1 MNEMRLVK
9 DYMNHDILRHELNE
23 LTEET
28 FGFNFESWF
37 RNGYFEGDYIPFSFE
52 ENGKIISNISAN
64 RMHFVQN
71 GEKRYYIQLGTVM
84 TAKAYRKQ
92 GLARK
97 LMEYVL
103 DTYDGTC
110 DGIYLFGNL
119 NALDFYRKM
128 GFEESVQYQY
138 SLRDDVRTDIQK
150 KNAMTEDGRGF
161 VKLDTAD
168 PKAKELYCNAVRN
181 SVANGAFEQENKYSL
196 QMFYTSSLKNVYYAE
211 ELNCFV
217 VMEQDGETLELQSV
231 ISPEIVP
238 LEKLIG
244 EIHFDYKKLL
254 LGFTPRKE
262 DADLFDTA
270 VFDGGDDYRLFF
282 RGSRLESIKQEKL
295 YFPTMS
301 HA

>member
-9 DYMNHDILRHELNE
+9 DYMNQDILRHELNE

-52 ENGKIISNISAN
+52 EKGKIISNISAN

-103 DTYDGTC
+103 DTYEGAC

-150 KNAMTEDGRGF
+150 KNAITEDGRGF
-161 VKLDTAD
+161 VKLDSAD
-168 PKAKELYCNAVRN
+168 PKAKELYCKAVRN

-196 QMFYTSSLKNVYYAE
+196 QMFYTSNLKNVYYAE
-211 ELNCFV
+211 ELNCFA

-231 ISPEIVP
+231 ICSEIVP

-244 EIHFDYKKLL
+244 EIYFDYKKLL

-262 DADLFDTA
+262 DADLFDAA

>member
-1 MNEMRLVK
+1 MRLVK

-119 NALDFYRKM
+119 NALDFYRKV

-150 KNAMTEDGRGF
+150 KNAMTEGGRGF